1 MTFANTNL
9 YGLPGVWKLTS
20 NSFCFSIQI
29 AVSKTAIKKNARKET
44 LSILQPWTFQFG
56 KPNCSGVLCAGTK
69 EQSLLPWECH
79 MLSPAIWLGC
89 LPTVHFCPGSEA
101 APSHSHYLFFWVL
114 FSISSSRPKT
124 WKLHLTPPERWWEEK
139 HWLMKLFWRMGRFK
153 VLCFWLK
160 IQRGEPPNLSMLLS

>member
-1 MTFANTNL
+1 MTFANTSL

-101 APSHSHYLFFWVL
+101 APSHSHYLFFWGSLQHFFLQTKDLKVA
-114 FSISSSRPKT
+114 SHTTR
-124 WKLHLTPPERWWEEK
+124 EV
-139 HWLMKLFWRMGRFK
+139 MGGETLADEAF
-153 VLCFWLK
+153 LANGK
-160 IQRGEPPNLSMLLS
+160 I